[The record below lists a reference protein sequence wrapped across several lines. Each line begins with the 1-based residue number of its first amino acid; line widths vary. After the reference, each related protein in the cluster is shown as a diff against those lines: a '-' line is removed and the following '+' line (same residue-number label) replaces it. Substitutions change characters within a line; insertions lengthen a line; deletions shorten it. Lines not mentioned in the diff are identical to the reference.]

1 MNKKRY
7 SDMISYFASIGDG
20 DKRNWL
26 INQSFN
32 DLKILLY
39 ELHSKSTLNNIVVYC
54 LNDAWS
60 QYIDELIKTK
70 RDDKLNDLG
79 IHI

>member
-20 DKRNWL
+20 NKRNWL
-26 INQSFN
+26 INQSIN

-39 ELHSKSTLNNIVVYC
+39 ELHSKSTLNNIVVYW

-70 RDDKLNDLG
+70 RDEKLNDLG